1 MAANNPETTQA
12 SRPRLGW
19 VLGLTSTAFFM
30 VVLDSVVV
38 ITALPR
44 MQRDLHAGLASLQ
57 WTLTAYNIA
66 FAAGIITAAA
76 AGDRFGRRRVFN
88 IGLALFTVASAA
100 CALAPNAPELIAA
113 RIVQGLGAAIILPLS
128 LTILT
133 TAFPV
138 ERRGMI
144 VGIYGGLAGLAVAL
158 GPIIGGAVIQG
169 IDWHWIFW
177 INVPIGAAALL
188 LAMRLLPD
196 SYGAQERLDP
206 LGVTLVTGGIVAI
219 VWALVRA
226 NQAGWASA
234 EIVSCLVGGAVLL
247 LAFAAWEQRV
257 AEPMLPLR
265 LFRSRA
271 FAAGNATTFLMTGAI
286 FAAGFL
292 VTQEFQLARGYS
304 PVSAGVRLLPFF
316 ATPMFISP
324 IAGAV
329 SDRIGRRPV
338 MVTGL
343 FLLTAGLAWAAI
355 RGSLSTNCVELDIAL
370 LIAGVGVSMA
380 LPTVPMPRAGRPP
393 GPSRP
398 PPTPW
403 TDQPGDIM
411 ADHGFTSTSPAARPA
426 AVAAALV
433 ATLGLA
439 AASWVVAVWQMHGM
453 DMGVATRLGS
463 FGFFIAVWVVM
474 MAAMMLPGAARAVL
488 SRAQASG
495 GLRPCRCLSGPT
507 WPSGHWW
514 ASRCTRWTGRTGPW
528 PQARWWS
535 RPVST
540 SSRRPSG
547 SSAGAAA
554 IAPVQGSGSGCAA
567 PGRVSG

>member
-1 MAANNPETTQA
+1 MTNGITNMNTLKPWRRRSPATRRDRATTSESA
-12 SRPRLGW
+12 PRLGW
-19 VLGLTSTAFFM
+19 ILGLTSTAYFM
-30 VVLDSVVV
+30 VVLDALVVV
-38 ITALPR
+38 TALPR
-44 MQRDLHAGLASLQ
+44 MQHDLHVGIPTLQ
-57 WTLTAYNIA
+57 WTVNAYGITV
-66 FAAGIITAAA
+66 AAGIITAAA
-76 AGDRFGRRRVFN
+76 LGDRLGRRRIFVC
-88 IGLALFTVASAA
+88 GVALFTLASAA
-100 CALAPNAPELIAA
+100 CALAPNASLLIAA
-113 RIVQGLGAAIILPLS
+113 RALQGFGGAIILPLS

-257 AEPMLPLR
+257 SEPMVPLR

-316 ATPMFISP
+316 ATPMLISP

-338 MVTGL
+338 MATGL
-343 FLLTAGLAWAAI
+343 FMLTAGLAWAAL
-355 RGSLSTNCVELDIAL
+355 RGSLSTNWVELDIAL

-380 LPTVPMPRAGRPP
+380 LPTVLN
-393 GPSRP
+393 
-398 PPTPW
+398 
-403 TDQPGDIM
+403 
-411 ADHGFTSTSPAARPA
+411 
-426 AVAAALV
+426 AVAPRELGKASGINYMMQRLGPAVAIAVASAVFAAYGRLGTPASVTGGFKPALAACAGFALLAALSALV
-433 ATLGLA
+433 IT
-439 AASWVVAVWQMHGM
+439 
-453 DMGVATRLGS
+453 
-463 FGFFIAVWVVM
+463 
-474 MAAMMLPGAARAVL
+474 PPK
-488 SRAQASG
+488 AQPAPAHAEG
-495 GLRPCRCLSGPT
+495 
-507 WPSGHWW
+507 
-514 ASRCTRWTGRTGPW
+514 
-528 PQARWWS
+528 
-535 RPVST
+535 
-540 SSRRPSG
+540 G
-547 SSAGAAA
+547 SSARPEPATADA
-554 IAPVQGSGSGCAA
+554 VD
-567 PGRVSG
+567 

>member
-1 MAANNPETTQA
+1 MAVNNPETTHA
-12 SRPRLGW
+12 ARPHLGW

-44 MQRDLHAGLASLQ
+44 MQRDLHVGLASLQ

-76 AGDRFGRRRVFN
+76 VGDRFGRRPIFS

-100 CALAPNAPELIAA
+100 CALAPDAPELIAA
-113 RIVQGLGAAIILPLS
+113 RIVQGLGAAIVLPLS

-138 ERRGMI
+138 QRRGMI

-158 GPIIGGAVIQG
+158 GPIIGGAVTQG

-177 INVPIGAAALL
+177 INVPIGAAALP

-206 LGVTLVTGGIVAI
+206 LGVTLVTSGIVAI

-226 NQAGWASA
+226 DQAGWASA
-234 EIVSCLVGGAVLL
+234 EIVSCLVCGAVLL
-247 LAFAAWEQRV
+247 LAFTAWEQRV
-257 AEPMLPLR
+257 SEPMVPLR

-271 FAAGNATTFLMTGAI
+271 FAVGNATTFLMTGAI

-316 ATPMFISP
+316 ATPMVISP

-338 MVTGL
+338 MATGL
-343 FLLTAGLAWAAI
+343 FLLTAGLAWAAV
-355 RGSLSTNCVELDIAL
+355 RGSLSTNWVELDIAL

-380 LPTVPMPRAGRPP
+380 LPTVPTAVLNAVAPSELGKASGINYMMQRLGPAVAIAVASAVFAAYGHLATPASVTDGFKPALAACAGFALLAALSALAITPP
-393 GPSRP
+393 KTHHAPAHAEDG
-398 PPTPW
+398 
-403 TDQPGDIM
+403 
-411 ADHGFTSTSPAARPA
+411 STARPE
-426 AVAAALV
+426 
-433 ATLGLA
+433 
-439 AASWVVAVWQMHGM
+439 
-453 DMGVATRLGS
+453 
-463 FGFFIAVWVVM
+463 
-474 MAAMMLPGAARAVL
+474 P
-488 SRAQASG
+488 
-495 GLRPCRCLSGPT
+495 
-507 WPSGHWW
+507 
-514 ASRCTRWTGRTGPW
+514 
-528 PQARWWS
+528 
-535 RPVST
+535 
-540 SSRRPSG
+540 
-547 SSAGAAA
+547 A
-554 IAPVQGSGSGCAA
+554 IADAVD
-567 PGRVSG
+567 